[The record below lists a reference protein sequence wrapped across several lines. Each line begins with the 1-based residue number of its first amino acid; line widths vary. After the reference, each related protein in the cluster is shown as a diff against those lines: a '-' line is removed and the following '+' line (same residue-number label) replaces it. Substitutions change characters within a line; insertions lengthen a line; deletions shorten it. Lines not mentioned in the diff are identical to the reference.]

1 LLELD
6 EAQIALRAKKAGGGR
21 PFCRS
26 FLGVQLDVGD
36 GRDGVLAFT
45 SRSIAPALTAFD
57 REFVRAVAAF
67 TEGSIARLRE
77 KNHLQGLANFDTL
90 TALPNRLLLADRFT
104 QAIAISKRRAEN
116 VAVYYID
123 VDKFKS
129 INDAYG
135 HHVGDEVLRTVARRL
150 LKACR
155 ESDTV
160 ARLGGDEFIVLR
172 SGPTNGVPSEALAA
186 RLHEA
191 FEAPCN
197 IEGLQLKISIGIG
210 ISIYPQDGID
220 QVALLGRADAAL
232 YAAKARGAGSIRR
245 YGVAPRAGGILAAS
259 LARRFSAKPAKM
271 HRPSPPARSPGAA
284 DIR

>member
-1 LLELD
+1 VG
-6 EAQIALRAKKAGGGR
+6 A
-21 PFCRS
+21 PFFRS
-26 FLGVQLDVGD
+26 FLCVPLAVANAG
-36 GRDGVLAFT
+36 DGVLIFT
-45 SRSIAPALTAFD
+45 SRSVAPALTAFD
-57 REFVRAVAAF
+57 REFVRAVAEF
-67 TEGSIARLRE
+67 TEGSIARLLE

-90 TALPNRLLLADRFT
+90 TALPNRLLLADRFA
-104 QAIAISKRRAEN
+104 QAIAISKRRAEHI
-116 VAVYYID
+116 AVYYID

-155 ESDTV
+155 ETDTV

-172 SGPTNGVPSEALAA
+172 SGPTSGAPSEALAG

-191 FEAPCN
+191 FEEPCD

-210 ISIYPQDGID
+210 ISIYPQDGTD
-220 QVALLGRADAAL
+220 QVTLLGRADAAL

-245 YGVAPRAGGILAAS
+245 FGVVPRAGGAFAAS
-259 LARRFSAKPAKM
+259 LERRFSAGPAKI
-271 HRPSPPARSPGAA
+271 HRHSLPARSPGPA